1 MAMHAAAMKP
11 SYMNK
16 GEIPEDAIEQA
27 LAEGKEQALLRMK
40 DGMPEKAKE
49 KMLQGVAAKAVR
61 QLEKRDVLM
70 EQELATSDASLTV
83 AQYLKDEGK
92 RLGKAIDIKEWALFA
107 IK

>member
-1 MAMHAAAMKP
+1 MHAAAMKP
-11 SYMNK
+11 SYIQK
-16 GEIPEDAIEQA
+16 GEIPPDAIVQA

-40 DGMPEKAKE
+40 EGMPEKAKE

-83 AQYLKDEGK
+83 AQYLKEEGQ
-92 RLGKAIDIKEWALFA
+92 RLGKDIDIKEWALFA

>member
-1 MAMHAAAMKP
+1 MHTAAMKP
-11 SYMNK
+11 SYMSK
-16 GEIPEDAIEQA
+16 SEIPKDAIDQA
-27 LAEGKEQALLRMK
+27 LAEDKEQALLRMK
-40 DGMPEKAKE
+40 EGMQEKAKE

-61 QLEKRDVLM
+61 QLEKQDVLM

-83 AQYLKDEGK
+83 AQYLKDEGE